1 MKKLFIIALSVM
13 VLSACKHN
21 HDHEGHDHHQHHG
34 HDHHEHSKIEN
45 PSTPAEKLTNEV
57 QDLHDVAMAEM
68 GKIRALRGE
77 LKTLKKDRLD
87 DAEATAII
95 DQQILDLTNADEGM
109 MKWMAEYS
117 DKTLP
122 QLEAASEDSVL
133 ILLEAEK
140 VKVTKVKDD
149 ILGSIK
155 AAQTLLK
162 EK

>member
-1 MKKLFIIALSVM
+1 MKKVLVIVLSVM
-13 VLSACKHN
+13 VFIACSHN
-21 HDHEGHDHHQHHG
+21 HDHEGHDHHQHHD
-34 HDHHEHSKIEN
+34 HDHHNHSKIEN

-57 QDLHDVAMAEM
+57 QELHDVAMAEM

-77 LKTLKKDRLD
+77 LKTLKEKRTD

-95 DQQILDLTNADEGM
+95 EQQIVDLTNADEGM

-117 DKTLP
+117 DKILP

-149 ILGSIK
+149 IFGSIK
-155 AAQTLLK
+155 AAQALLK
-162 EK
+162 E